1 MFLELDKYKNR
12 GSFEF
17 SFEDSL
23 ANVCDAPKNHGG
35 VYLIYDITKS
45 VKLIYIGSS
54 GWVNQDG
61 SFNLRDGGM
70 YDRIVNGKQSFDI
83 KAIRL
88 NDKRRNIWPLIM
100 KDEKMER
107 LRIMWYVTFEKELI
121 DTPAYTEAVL
131 IQRYFEKSKTLPKW
145 NRDF

>member
-121 DTPAYTEAVL
+121 DIPAYTEAVL